1 MAIRVIRGLF
11 TRQVYHTIT
20 VMASLLKF
28 TQILEWADW
37 ETPPEEMQCS
47 MPFQAIVSTITD
59 LMSDI
64 ESAEGP
70 LEATPSY
77 AAYELLKKA
86 VRFYVLLPSIVNVLL
101 NYKICVEH
109 GLPLHPTV
117 YYELKEARKYRISH
131 SLGEIQRAN
140 ELYWRAIDVARECC
154 RFAPCAGQDLKNL
167 LSETPSAVSSFVYTA
182 VQDHYTWIG
191 ANPSLLSTLAEKIRR
206 AYRPSLLV
214 AAAHGSIM
222 PALVLSE
229 LLDIPL
235 YFIRF
240 SMFKRHDEEPIISLS
255 DQAWLFDFRG
265 KKVILYDEDVAG
277 GRTLELFVKRLSP
290 LFGQVKTAC
299 SIRHAGSS
307 IRPDF
312 FGKMWWD

>member
-1 MAIRVIRGLF
+1 
-11 TRQVYHTIT
+11 
-20 VMASLLKF
+20 MASLLKF
-28 TQILEWADW
+28 MQILEWADW
-37 ETPPEEMQCS
+37 ESPPEEMNCS
-47 MPFQAIVSTITD
+47 MPFQAIISTITD

-64 ESAEGP
+64 ASAEEP
-70 LEATPSY
+70 LKAIPPPQ
-77 AAYELLKKA
+77 ALVLLDKA
-86 VRFYVLLPSIVNVLL
+86 IRFYVLIPSVVNVLL

-140 ELYWRAIDVARECC
+140 ELYWRAIEVARECC
-154 RFAPCAGQDLKNL
+154 HFVPGAAQNLNGL
-167 LSETPSAVSSFVYTA
+167 LSDVPPSVSSFVYTA
-182 VQDHYTWIG
+182 VQDHYTWLG
-191 ANPSLLSTLAEKIRR
+191 AKPSLLSALAGKIKKG
-206 AYRPSLLV
+206 YQPSLLV

-229 LLDIPL
+229 LLEVPL

-265 KKVILYDEDVAG
+265 KNAILYDEDVAG
-277 GRTLELFVKRLSP
+277 GRTLEFFLRRLSP

-312 FGKMWWD
+312 FGRMWWD

>member
-1 MAIRVIRGLF
+1 MS
-11 TRQVYHTIT
+11 
-20 VMASLLKF
+20 SLLKLMR
-28 TQILEWADW
+28 ILEWADW
-37 ETPPEEMQCS
+37 EAPPAEMNCE
-47 MPFQAIVSTITD
+47 MPFKTIISTIAD
-59 LMSDI
+59 LVPDI
-64 ESAEGP
+64 ASAEEP
-70 LEATPSY
+70 LNSLAPQQ
-77 AAYELLKKA
+77 ALRLLNKTI
-86 VRFYVLLPSIVNVLL
+86 RFYVLIPSIVNVLL

-140 ELYWRAIDVARECC
+140 ELYWKSIDVARECC
-154 RFAPCAGQDLKNL
+154 RFAPHATQDLSLL
-167 LSETPSAVSSFVYTA
+167 LSEAPPSVSSFVYTA
-182 VQDHYTWIG
+182 VQDPYTWLG
-191 ANPSLLSTLAEKIRR
+191 SKPSLLSTLAEKIKKS
-206 AYRPSLLV
+206 YQPCLLL

-229 LLDIPL
+229 LLGIPL

-255 DQAWLFDFRG
+255 DHAWLFDFRG
-265 KKVILYDEDVAG
+265 KNVLLYDEDVAG
-277 GRTLELFVKRLSP
+277 GRTLELFLKRLSP

-307 IRPDF
+307 LHPDF
-312 FGKMWWD
+312 FGRMWWD